1 MSTPRHYLSPRST
14 ASAWRTLARTLV
26 LLAPLLAALVGAA
39 SASAAAPTAT
49 HTPTATPTNTPAPT
63 ATDRP
68 YPTQVPYPT
77 QAPYPTQTPPSP
89 ALALSQAQGVTG
101 TGLVATATNFP
112 PHTTVTVYWDKS
124 AAVVGRDAADD
135 TGYASIDVTIPRD
148 ASVGGHT
155 LRALGDRRTTA
166 AALFT
171 VTRPQGAVVDTGGS
185 GSGNSTYCTGLLG
198 WCPDL
203 GGLIGGVAGA
213 AWGAAT
219 GGLNGTMQSLSDAI
233 LSPIVTTPN
242 LRGNQ
247 ELTRVQGILSQDAT
261 EAVAVL
267 FGIAALWCAK
277 PSFFGEI
284 EQGLS
289 LLLRSGLVVAALR
302 TLNPLMT
309 TWTDLVN
316 ALATGVGH
324 GNIADTGHTAVT
336 VVVAPLLFVLVGL
349 ERSISYYTLGLAYAV
364 APVFIVL
371 AIWPPAH
378 RLFMTWLFLFI
389 STSTLGLAY
398 SLATTMV
405 VAMGVSAPGIWGAVM
420 TIGGLFFLA
429 AVPAIWGGLTLAAG
443 QGGSGAL
450 GKMAGM
456 AKMALM

>member
-1 MSTPRHYLSPRST
+1 MKLPSHLFPRST
-14 ASAWRTLARTLV
+14 GVAWRALARPLI
-26 LLAPLLAALVGAA
+26 LAAALVAA
-39 SASAAAPTAT
+39 LAPAVVASAAAPTAT
-49 HTPTATPTNTPAPT
+49 NTPTATPTNTPAPT

-77 QAPYPTQTPPSP
+77 QLPYPTQAPPSP

-101 TGLVATATNFP
+101 TALLATATNFP
-112 PHTTVTVYWDKS
+112 PNTTVTLYWDRS
-124 AAVVGRDAADD
+124 ALIVGRDAADD
-135 TGYASIDVTIPRD
+135 TGYARIDVTIPRD

-155 LRALGDRRTTA
+155 LRAVGDRRTTA

-171 VTRPQGAVVDTGGS
+171 VTRPQGAVVDAGGS
-185 GSGNSTYCTGLLG
+185 GSATYCTGLLG

-203 GGLIGGVAGA
+203 GSLIGGVVGA

-219 GGLNGTMQSLSDAI
+219 GGLNGKMQDLSDAI
-233 LSPIVTTPN
+233 LAPIVTTPN
-242 LRGNQ
+242 LRTNQ

-261 EAVAVL
+261 EAVVVL
-267 FGIAALWCAK
+267 FGIAAMWCAK
-277 PSFFGEI
+277 PSFFGEF

-309 TWTDLVN
+309 VWTDLVN
-316 ALATGVGH
+316 TMASGVGH
-324 GNIADTGHTAVT
+324 GNIANTGQTGVE
-336 VVVAPLLFVLVGL
+336 VIVAPILFVAVGL
-349 ERSISYYTLGLAYAV
+349 ERAISLYTLGLAYAL

-378 RLFMTWLFLFI
+378 RLFVSWLFLFI

-405 VAMGVSAPGIWGAVM
+405 VAMGVNAPGIWGAVM

-429 AVPAIWGGLTLAAG
+429 AVPAIWGALTLAAG

-450 GKMAGM
+450 GKMTNV
-456 AKMALM
+456 AKLALL